1 MGVNQEDYMTT
12 DQLVHVIS
20 AKLDEQDKKL
30 DRIEK
35 KIDATIDAHNRLAD
49 YIVSAKNEILEKL
62 DIIIANTTKKSA
74 TRKKKDE

>member
-35 KIDATIDAHNRLAD
+35 KIDAFIDAHNRLAD
-49 YIVSAKNEILEKL
+49 YIVNMNKLINEKL
-62 DIIIANTTKKSA
+62 DAIEDNTTKKPS